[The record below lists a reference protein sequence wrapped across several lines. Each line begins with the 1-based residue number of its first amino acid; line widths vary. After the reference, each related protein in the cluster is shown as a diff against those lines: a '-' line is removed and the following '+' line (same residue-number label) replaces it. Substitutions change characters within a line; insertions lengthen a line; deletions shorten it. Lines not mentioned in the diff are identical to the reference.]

1 MRVNFFLKILEEHA
15 EIKSGIKCFFKINDM
30 FNYTKINNIVVIYPG
45 DSLTI
50 NDLEGAW
57 RCVDESLRHYPE
69 KVVLDLSALSSI
81 DSAGIGFLV
90 KLHKKTRIYCVDL
103 VFTGLSDSLK
113 RLFLVTGILPF
124 FNIIPAEELQSSVL
138 ESTLY

>member
-1 MRVNFFLKILEEHA
+1 
-15 EIKSGIKCFFKINDM
+15 M
-30 FNYTKINNIVVIYPG
+30 FNYTKISNVIVIYSG
-45 DSLTI
+45 ESLTI
-50 NDLEGAW
+50 NDIEDGW

-69 KVVLDLSALSSI
+69 KIILDLSALSSI

-90 KLHKKTRIYCVDL
+90 KIHKKTRIYCIDL

-124 FNIIPAEELQSSVL
+124 FNIVPAEEIQSSL
-138 ESTLY
+138 TECSAIC